1 MTWISHARIVYD
13 FMVHRIFI
21 DLKML
26 FSVGMLWLSAEFLA
40 LIQGSRIYFG
50 YAAIAYFTSEF
61 ENNGNV

>member
-1 MTWISHARIVYD
+1 
-13 FMVHRIFI
+13 MVHRIFI